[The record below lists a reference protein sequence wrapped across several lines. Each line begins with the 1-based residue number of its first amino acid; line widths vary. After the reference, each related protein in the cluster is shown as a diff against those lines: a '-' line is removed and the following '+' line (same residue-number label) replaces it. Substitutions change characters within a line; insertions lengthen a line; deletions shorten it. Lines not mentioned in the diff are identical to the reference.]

1 MGQNDSK
8 IKTLVKGGT
17 MTEIDILE
25 HLSKIL
31 YEAKV
36 YA

>member
-8 IKTLVKGGT
+8 MTTLVKGGT
-17 MTEIDILE
+17 MTKIDILE